1 MSYKNNEAERL
12 KRIRDR
18 QINLRDPQTKQ
29 QRIQHGIASRRQKAV
44 RKFSTRE
51 VMREIPHKA
60 KGTLIGAVVG
70 ILIMVVL
77 PMFVESQ
84 WTDVIGI
91 MSIVFLS
98 VLGFLFGRALDARDS
113 LKELIGE

>member
-1 MSYKNNEAERL
+1 MSYQNDEVERL

-18 QINLRDPQTKQ
+18 QIGLRDPQTKQ
-29 QRIQHGIASRRQKAV
+29 QRIQHGIATRRKKAV

-60 KGTLIGAVVG
+60 RGTLIGAVVG
-70 ILIMVVL
+70 ILILIVL
-77 PMFVESQ
+77 PMFVDSQ

-98 VLGFLFGRALDARDS
+98 VFGFLLGRALDARDS